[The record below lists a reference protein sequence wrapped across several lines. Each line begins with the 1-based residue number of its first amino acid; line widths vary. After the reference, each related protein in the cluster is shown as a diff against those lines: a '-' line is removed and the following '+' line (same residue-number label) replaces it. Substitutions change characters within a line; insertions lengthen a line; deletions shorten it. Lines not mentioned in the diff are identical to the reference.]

1 MSGLYAHQQKQLPF
15 LETAIAKLP
24 VDSLRVITL
33 PAPVCLPEN
42 LLRGGADPRALLIA
56 CGDDGVAGLG
66 VGMELRATGPDRFE
80 RIQDLADDAF
90 RSINRLDSPKV
101 HAPPPRFYGGFAFD
115 EGAADDEL
123 WEAFGDAL
131 FVMPRW
137 LYGCSEGQAW
147 LRLTLPKGDFGDAA
161 PSEYADYLER
171 LANNEPPQSAASY
184 QRRETESPE
193 KYRERINLLREDIK
207 TGRYEKVVAARRL
220 EVDLEAPVDDLV
232 PLHALRERFPACT
245 RFAFRIDL
253 RTFVG
258 ATPERLVRRQGQHVE
273 TVALAGTVPHGKR
286 EELIASKK
294 DAWEHRLVV
303 DAIHDSLRD
312 AVELSAD
319 SGVVVRE
326 LANVLHLETPI
337 EGELRD
343 DAHILSLVESLH
355 PTPAVGGV
363 PRKEALKHIQAS
375 EAPRGWY
382 ASPIGSFDADGEG
395 EFSVALRCGIVEE
408 TRATAYAGGG
418 IVQDSKADLE
428 YQESELKFEAFLGA
442 LGAEKPRKKPFS
454 KN

>member
-1 MSGLYAHQQKQLPF
+1 MSGLYAHQRKQPPF
-15 LETAIAKLP
+15 LESAIASMP
-24 VDSLRVITL
+24 VDSVRVITL
-33 PAPVCLPEN
+33 PAPVCHPEN
-42 LLRGGADPRALLIA
+42 LLLGGADPRALLLA
-56 CGDDGVAGLG
+56 YGEDGVAGLG
-66 VGMELRATGPDRFE
+66 VGMELRAEGPDRFE
-80 RIQDLADDAF
+80 RIQELADDVF
-90 RSINRLDSPKV
+90 RSIKRLDSPKA

-115 EGAADDEL
+115 EGSADDPL

-137 LYGCSEGQAW
+137 LYGRSEGRAW

-161 PSEYADYLER
+161 PSEYADYLVR
-171 LANNEPPQSAASY
+171 LAKDEAPQGAASY

-193 KYRERINLLREDIK
+193 EYRERIDLLREGIQA
-207 TGRYEKVVAARRL
+207 GRYEKVVAARRL
-220 EVDLEAPVDDLV
+220 EVDLDAPIDDLV
-232 PLHALRERFPACT
+232 PLVALRERFPACT
-245 RFAFRIDL
+245 RFAFRIDQ
-253 RTFVG
+253 RTFLG
-258 ATPERLVRRQGQHVE
+258 ATPERLVRRQGQRVE

-286 EELIASKK
+286 DELVASTK

-337 EGELRD
+337 EGQLRD
-343 DAHILSLVESLH
+343 NAHILSLVRSLH

-363 PRKEALKHIQAS
+363 PRKAALDHIRDH

-395 EFSVALRCGIVEE
+395 EFCVALRCGLLQGDS
-408 TRATAYAGGG
+408 ATAYAGGG
-418 IVQDSKADLE
+418 IVRDSQADLE
-428 YQESELKFEAFLGA
+428 YQESELKFGAFLDA
-442 LGAEKPRKKPFS
+442 LGSEKLGSEKE
-454 KN
+454 